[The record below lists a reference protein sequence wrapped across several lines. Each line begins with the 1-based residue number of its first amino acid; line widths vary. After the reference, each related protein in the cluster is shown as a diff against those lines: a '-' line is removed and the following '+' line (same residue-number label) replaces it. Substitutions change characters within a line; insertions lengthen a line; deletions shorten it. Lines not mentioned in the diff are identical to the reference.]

1 MRTLHSYRDSSS
13 KDGGFSIHLGASTTQ
28 RMKAYCKRENINC
41 SQFIDECIN
50 NELDRREEE
59 LYRKLSREDLIS
71 VILELKANAMGRGEN
86 A

>member
-1 MRTLHSYRDSSS
+1 MRKLRSYIDSSS
-13 KDGGFSIHLGASTTQ
+13 KNGTFSTHLGASTTQ
-28 RMKAYCKRENINC
+28 RMKAYCERENKNC
-41 SQFIDECIN
+41 SQFIEECVN